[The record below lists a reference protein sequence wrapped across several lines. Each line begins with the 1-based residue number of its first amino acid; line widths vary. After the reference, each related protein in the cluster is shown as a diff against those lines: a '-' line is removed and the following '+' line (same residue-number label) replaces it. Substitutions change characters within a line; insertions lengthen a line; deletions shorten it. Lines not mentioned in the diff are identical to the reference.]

1 MKNKII
7 IIGGGIIGMMTARML
22 HQQGKDIILLEQG
35 QLGKESSW
43 AGGGILSPLYPW
55 LYAEEILLLSQYGQQ
70 HYKNLCNE
78 LESETGISPEWIKSG
93 LLMPSH
99 DDIDDAQAWA
109 NKFSTKLHIIKST
122 DALQQIDQQ
131 LHPKFEQA
139 LWMPDIAQIR
149 NPRIL
154 KSLKASLLQ
163 RKIDIRENTQATG
176 FKFGKNREVTSV
188 ITNSG
193 EIECKKVI
201 IASGAWSGKFSALNQ
216 TSVNIKPVLGQM
228 ILFKAQPNQLKH
240 IILHKGRYLIPRKDG
255 RILCGSTLEF
265 TNFTKHTTD
274 AAKQELQQAACEL
287 APFLKNTPIEHHW
300 CGLRPGSPNG
310 IPYIGQHPQINN
322 LYVNT
327 GHYRYGVIT
336 GLGAVRLLVDTIN
349 NTDSFIDVKRFGLD
363 IERLPTAEFQV

>member
-1 MKNKII
+1 MSNKII

-22 HQQGKDIILLEQG
+22 HQQGNDIILLEQG

-55 LYAEEILLLSQYGQQ
+55 LYAEEILLLSEYGQQ

-78 LESETGISPEWIKSG
+78 LESETGIPPEWRQSG

-99 DDIDDAQAWA
+99 DDIDDAKTWA
-109 NKFSTKLHIIKST
+109 NRFSTKLKTIEGT
-122 DALQQIDQQ
+122 EALQHIEHQ

-154 KSLKASLLQ
+154 KALKASLLQ
-163 RKIDIRENTQATG
+163 RKIDIRENTQATD
-176 FKFGKNREVTSV
+176 FKFGKNGEVTSV
-188 ITNSG
+188 ITSSG
-193 EIECKKVI
+193 EVKCGKVI
-201 IASGAWSGKFSALNQ
+201 IASGAWSGKFSVLNK
-216 TSVNIKPVLGQM
+216 TPLNIKPVLGQM
-228 ILFKAQPNQLKH
+228 ILFKAQPNQLKR

-274 AAKQELQQAACEL
+274 AAKHELQQAAYEL
-287 APFLKNTPIEHHW
+287 APFLKVCPIEHHW

-310 IPYIGQHPQINN
+310 IPYIGQHPQIGN

-336 GLGAVRLLVDTIN
+336 GLGAVKLLIDTIN
-349 NTDSFIDVKRFGLD
+349 QKSSFIDVKRFRLD
-363 IERLPTAEFQV
+363 VERLATAEFQV